1 MNARL
6 AQDAEGSP
14 DIEVVL
20 FEVTHPDMS
29 DTIRLSTDN
38 TERVSVDPLMFGTRS
53 TWRGAD
59 PATEPFLF
67 ILADAKLPD
76 ESEDAPAEAQI
87 VLMALDAK
95 YAELLRSF
103 LTPATVNMAVV
114 LASSPDEIEAE
125 FLGLQLT
132 VSDIADDEITLTLS
146 REEIELEHYPPGRM
160 TRSVFRGC
168 IYELVEQI
176 HRDPASGSWA
186 QPCGRGLLGPLVCGF
201 LGRASHHIAGL
212 SRIQFSGRTGGGFG
226 PCGWSEGLSALGA
239 CRRASN
245 GF

>member
-160 TRSVFRGC
+160 TRSRF
-168 IYELVEQI
+168 
-176 HRDPASGSWA
+176 P
-186 QPCGRGLLGPLVCGF
+186 GLHL
-201 LGRASHHIAGL
+201 
-212 SRIQFSGRTGGGFG
+212 
-226 PCGWSEGLSALGA
+226 
-239 CRRASN
+239 
-245 GF
+245 